1 MVESNSLAHMP
12 VNDAARF
19 LRALFGPDDLVCFR
33 PIEIWVEE
41 LDGQRR
47 KRSRVD
53 YKGCT
58 YASVGQPDVA
68 ERVIAVQCAR
78 SESEQTNV
86 FFGVAPRFGARKF
99 DEAWQIRR
107 LTALWSD
114 VDNATPEDV
123 IERIAKAGL
132 PPASIVVA
140 SGNGA
145 HVYWLL
151 ETPYLIDDVCDPP
164 AIKREFLDGRPG
176 EEKKVVRWFHD
187 PVTGERVDL
196 LPGGHTAP
204 PLSPKAILFQDTLA
218 GIAAKIG
225 GDHTT
230 DVSRILRV
238 PGTLNRKHQRNGRQP
253 IPCLLHSLDAELRYS
268 FDQFVAIAESSPSK
282 ARREAVAKVPL
293 PRTRK
298 PSPKRQ
304 DKLGE
309 LILLCDS
316 VAVGGRSEADF
327 SLCCWAIENRIS
339 RDLVWA
345 DAQSVG
351 KFRERG
357 EDYFRRTWEAAAA
370 RTREKTYDR
379 VQQEVKRR
387 ADSHDRAASGD
398 RIIMCGPDE
407 HRVADEAI
415 AALAT
420 STTIYQRGQAL
431 VQIVRDAKPPKG
443 VKRPP
448 NLPTIAPIA
457 KPRLCKEL
465 SERAT
470 WMRENGENLV
480 QTAVPERIV
489 AIVEANGQWPGVRPL
504 MGIVECPTLRPDG
517 SILEEPGYDEDT
529 GLIVMLS
536 QAFSQIP
543 ASPTRQDAL
552 RAVGELIEVWED
564 FPFESAAHAVAPLAA
579 TLTMLIRHAIAGPCP
594 LFSFGANAPGSGK
607 GMLVDS
613 VSIIATGRK
622 ASRMAAPE
630 TAEEWVKTILSVALS
645 GERLILF
652 DNVDGDFGNKAL
664 DAALTATTWSGRLL
678 GHNKFVSGV
687 PLDAVWFVTGNQL
700 EIVGDTSRRV
710 LLARLLCLEE
720 RPEERT
726 GFKHLELLEWAEHE
740 RLRLVVAGLTILRA
754 WVAAGRPTK
763 KIRPWGSYEAWSA
776 LIRQPLVWLG
786 LPDPAE
792 IRSEL
797 PTRTANDRADH
808 IALLDGWEHLLA
820 KLGQSEASV
829 ADAVHAIDAERN
841 LDSEIRVHDRLCRAL
856 ETLVGVA
863 PGAALLPKSI
873 SQRLRR
879 FEQRVVDGRYLACRD
894 RGKLVAWRIC
904 HSQEQ
909 GGRSGSSDSFP
920 SLREEGMI
928 FGEGENA
935 HAGI

>member
-1 MVESNSLAHMP
+1 MVNSASQAHMP
-12 VNDAARF
+12 ANDAACF
-19 LRALFGPDDLVCFR
+19 LRALFGPDDLVCLR
-33 PIEIWVEE
+33 PIETWAEE
-41 LDGQRR
+41 QGGQRR

-53 YKGCT
+53 HRGCT
-58 YASVGQPDVA
+58 YAHLGKPDVA
-68 ERVIAVQCAR
+68 ERVIAAQCAR

-114 VDNATPEDV
+114 IDYATPEEA

-151 ETPYLIDDVCDPP
+151 ETPYLIDDVGDPP
-164 AIKREFLDGRPG
+164 AIKREFLDARPG
-176 EEKKVVRWFHD
+176 EKKKVVRWFHD

-196 LPGGHTAP
+196 FPGGHTAP
-204 PLSPKAILFQDTLA
+204 PLSPKAILFKDTLA

-230 DVSRILRV
+230 DLSRVLRL
-238 PGTLNRKHQRNGRQP
+238 PGTWNRKDQRNGRQP
-253 IPCLLHSLDAELRYS
+253 IPCVLQDLDAELRYS
-268 FDQFVAIAESSPSK
+268 FDQFAALAESAPSK

-293 PRTRK
+293 PKTRK

-309 LILLCDS
+309 LVLLCDT

-351 KFRERG
+351 KFKERG

-370 RTREKTYDR
+370 HTREKTFDR
-379 VQQEVKRR
+379 VQQKAYRR
-387 ADSHDRAASGD
+387 SDLHGREASGD
-398 RIIMCGPDE
+398 RTIMCGPDE

-415 AALAT
+415 EALAT
-420 STTIYQRGQAL
+420 STAIYQRGRVL

-470 WMRENGENLV
+470 WMRESGGKLV
-480 QTAVPERIV
+480 QCVVPERIV
-489 AIVEANGQWPGVRPL
+489 GIVDANGQWPGVRPL
-504 MGIVECPTLRPDG
+504 TGIIECPTLRPDG
-517 SILEEPGYDEDT
+517 SILETPGYDEDT
-529 GLIVMLS
+529 GLMVMLS
-536 QAFSQIP
+536 QAFPQIP

-552 RAVGELIEVWED
+552 RAVGELIEVWEE

-579 TLTMLIRHAIAGPCP
+579 TLTMLIRPAINGPCP

-607 GMLVDS
+607 SMLVDS

-622 ASRMAAPE
+622 ASRMPAPE
-630 TAEEWVKTILSVALS
+630 TADEWGKTVLSVALS

-652 DNVDGDFGNKAL
+652 DNVDGEFGNKVL
-664 DAALTATTWSGRLL
+664 DAALTGTTWAGRIL
-678 GHNKFVSGV
+678 GLNKFVSGV

-710 LLARLLCLEE
+710 LQARLLCLEE

-726 GFKHLELLEWAEHE
+726 GFKHRELLEWAEHE
-740 RLRLVVAGLTILRA
+740 RPRLVVAGLTILRA

-763 KIRPWGSYEAWSA
+763 MLRPWGSYEAWSA
-776 LIRQPLVWLG
+776 SIRQPLIWLG

-808 IALLDGWEHLLA
+808 VALLDGWELLLA
-820 KLGQSEASV
+820 ELGKREASV
-829 ADAVHAIDAERN
+829 ADAVCAIDAERN
-841 LDSEIRVHDRLCRAL
+841 LDFKPRIHDGLCRAL
-856 ETLVGVA
+856 ETLVGAA
-863 PGAALLPKSI
+863 PGAPLVSKSI

-894 RGKLVAWRIC
+894 AGKRVAWRVC
-904 HSQEQ
+904 HSQE
-909 GGRSGSSDSFP
+909 
-920 SLREEGMI
+920 
-928 FGEGENA
+928 
-935 HAGI
+935 